1 MFGKSTKSSTVPSQ
15 ASSKRSKSTVTPAQQ
30 AARER
35 ALEIKRLQEEA
46 LSKLPIGSLYI
57 VLYLR
62 SDPPEP
68 NNFHWGFY
76 FHTIPSG
83 GTKYHVKNLGIG
95 WITDHGDT
103 GGVFKSNFLCVVIHI
118 ATVPQARHAQVDQ
131 TMKSLDGN
139 INSIPGISCRVWLLS
154 ILQKLIQNGI
164 VRCSSYT
171 ELEQE
176 CFTIGNDHSSRAADN
191 DQPRPVV
198 RSRVCAI

>member
-15 ASSKRSKSTVTPAQQ
+15 AGSERSKSTVAPARQ

-62 SDPPEP
+62 SDPHEP

-76 FHTIPSG
+76 FHTAIEG
-83 GTKYHVKNLGIG
+83 GTKYHIKNFGIG
-95 WITDHGDT
+95 WITDHGQT
-103 GGVFKSNFLCVVIHI
+103 SGVFKSNFLCVLVHI
-118 ATVPQARHAQVDQ
+118 ATVPQEKHAQVHQ
-131 TMKSLDGN
+131 TMKSLDSN

-154 ILQKLIQNGI
+154 ILQMLIQHGI
-164 VRCSSYT
+164 VRSSSYT

-176 CFTIGNDHSSRAADN
+176 CFTIGNQHSSRAADN